1 MEATV
6 EELKSMERLIV
17 FETMHHGGVSHG
29 KETIRVYKQKPGRF
43 RARLVALAV

>member
-6 EELKSMERLIV
+6 EELKSMERLTV
-17 FETMHHGGVSHG
+17 FKTMHHGGVSHG
-29 KETIRVYKQKPGRF
+29 KGMIRVYKRKPGRF